1 MRHTAFVSV
10 LLLIVV
16 SSLLRAEGGPEPIA
30 GKALVRLYFRAYA
43 RGNSANVD
51 ALAAGEARYAKLIAA
66 GMPRKLLC
74 YTVMDRDSIG
84 SPAPQWGNPP
94 ETEKPER
101 FYVIANDIDGST
113 RRFIVN
119 TAGSKVTKVKLL
131 PQEKLRAGA
140 KGRLLTRSERLA
152 IIKVFAP
159 VLRSPK
165 ENFYVDFGDSE
176 YYKGYTSVLP
186 GIEEIEG
193 VGAVTYMRKTNGRW
207 KVLLETQDY
216 TSQKQLDK
224 LGVPR
229 DVQREIWGEDVEK
242 P

>member
-16 SSLLRAEGGPEPIA
+16 GSLLRAEGGPEPIG
-30 GKALVRLYFRAYA
+30 GKALVRLYFKAYA

-51 ALAAGEARYAKLIAA
+51 ALAVTEARYAKLVAA
-66 GMPRKLLC
+66 GMPKKLLC

-94 ETEKPER
+94 QSEKPER

-119 TAGSKVTKVKLL
+119 TDGSKVTKVRLL
-131 PQEKLRAGA
+131 PQKKLMPGA

-152 IIKVFAP
+152 IIKTLEPA
-159 VLRSPK
+159 LRPPK
-165 ENFYVDFGDSE
+165 ESFYVDFGDSE
-176 YYKGYTSVLP
+176 YYKSYTSVLP
-186 GIEEIEG
+186 SWEEMEG

-207 KVLLETQDY
+207 KVLLETQNY

-229 DVQREIWGEDVEK
+229 DVQAEIWGEDVEK